1 MNKLHKYHAILAA
14 MLVNLI
20 LFTTVNAAELKIG
33 FVNAP
38 RVIEEAPQADRARKN
53 LEKEFSPRNKAIEK
67 TQASLRKAEEKLNR
81 DSAIMSESERQKLER
96 KVRAD
101 SRDLKR
107 TKEEFREDL
116 NIRKNEAFERLRRRV
131 FEVIQNIAKK
141 EKYDLIVS
149 EGVLHASEKVN
160 ITDMV
165 LEKLKK
171 EHASTKKSK

>member
-1 MNKLHKYHAILAA
+1 MNTLHKYNAVLAIILANF
-14 MLVNLI
+14 V
-20 LFTTVNAAELKIG
+20 LFTTVSAAELKIG

-38 RVIEEAPQADRARKN
+38 RVIEEAPQADKARKN

-67 TQASLRKAEEKLNR
+67 VQAALREAEEKLNR
-81 DSAIMSESERQKLER
+81 DSAIMSESERKKLER

-131 FEVIQNIAKK
+131 FEVIQNIASK
-141 EKYDLIVS
+141 EKYDLILS
-149 EGVLHASEKVN
+149 EGVLHASKKVN
-160 ITDMV
+160 ITDSV
-165 LEKLKK
+165 LDQLKK
-171 EHASTKKSK
+171 ENASSKKSK